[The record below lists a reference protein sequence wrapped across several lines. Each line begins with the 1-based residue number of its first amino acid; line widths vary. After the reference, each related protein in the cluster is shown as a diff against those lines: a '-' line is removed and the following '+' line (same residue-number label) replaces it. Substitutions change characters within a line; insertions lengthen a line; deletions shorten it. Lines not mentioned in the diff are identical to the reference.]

1 LRLLFVV
8 LALAVLAAG
17 CKVDALVTVDVH
29 KDGSGVVTLRVT
41 LDPAAVQAADAG
53 GGKLEDRV
61 RLADLTAAG
70 WTVQPWVHAG
80 DGSAAITMSKPFNRP
95 DEVAGII
102 HEISGDVGPL
112 RDFRVTR
119 DRGLISTRYD
129 ATGSIDLSTLQT
141 GITADPALVGNLTNQ
156 QVDVSALDQALLDQ
170 IRQSLTV
177 RVVVK
182 LPNGTTTYVGRS
194 GKKVAVDTSTSVLD
208 SRRIALAAA
217 AVVLLLAALA
227 VLFVGRRR
235 GRRQT

>member
-1 LRLLFVV
+1 MRLLVIVV
-8 LALAVLAAG
+8 ALAVLAAG
-17 CKVDALVTVDVH
+17 CKVNALVTVDLH

-41 LDPAAVQAADAG
+41 LNPAAVQAADAG

-70 WTVQPWVHAG
+70 WTVQPWEHAG

-112 RDFRVTR
+112 RDFQVTR
-119 DRGLISTRYD
+119 NRGSISTRYG
-129 ATGSIDLSTLQT
+129 ATGTIDLSTLQT
-141 GITADPALVGNLTNQ
+141 GITADPALVANLTNQ
-156 QVDVSALDQALLDQ
+156 QVDVSALDQSLLNQ
-170 IRQSLTV
+170 IRQALTV

-182 LPNGTTTYVGRS
+182 LPNGTTTYIGQS
-194 GKKVAVDTSTSVLD
+194 GKKVAVDASSSVLD
-208 SRRIALAAA
+208 TRRIALVAA
-217 AVVLLLAALA
+217 AVVLLIAALA

-235 GRRQT
+235 HRHT